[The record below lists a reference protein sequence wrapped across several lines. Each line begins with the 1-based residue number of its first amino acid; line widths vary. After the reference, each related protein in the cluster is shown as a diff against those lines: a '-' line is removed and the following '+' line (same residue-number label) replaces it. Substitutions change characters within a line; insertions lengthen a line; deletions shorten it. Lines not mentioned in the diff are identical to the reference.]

1 MLLDKYKLFIFEKTK
16 LSFVKLTATLLL
28 DILDNLW
35 ILLKAFESL
44 EIELPTLEKSME
56 LSDDVVS
63 LGDKI
68 V

>member
-1 MLLDKYKLFIFEKTK
+1 
-16 LSFVKLTATLLL
+16 LTATLLL

-68 V
+68 VYAGVFICPVLFFF